1 MGAKTVI
8 CVVAHADD
16 LTFAAAGTVIRF
28 VEKGY
33 KVYEVVVTDNGKGS
47 HELSTEALVRANQEE
62 AKKAAVIMGI
72 DDVIFLG
79 YKDGELGDVP
89 STELRERI
97 MQIIR
102 YVQADVLMT
111 WDPFAPY
118 EPHPDHR
125 AVGMAATEA
134 AKFAALPL
142 YHPEHI
148 DDGLELHYVGER
160 YYFAKHP
167 VDADKIVDIAGQ
179 IDRKID
185 ALCQHES
192 QMKFLVDGLKMEMA
206 AAGISVPLIEGV
218 ARNEYRTV
226 VEAAVR
232 GYAAQIGRSLKLTY
246 AERFRYE
253 GFYRLQFFAAEDLKR
268 VADF

>member
-16 LTFAAAGTVIRF
+16 LTFAAGGTVIRF

-33 KVYEVVVTDNGKGS
+33 RVYQVVATDNGKGS
-47 HELSTEALVRANQEE
+47 HELSTAELVRANQEE

-89 STELRERI
+89 SSKLREKI

-125 AVGMAATEA
+125 AVGMAAMEA

-142 YHPEHI
+142 FHPEHV
-148 DDGLELHYVGER
+148 DDGLELRYVGER

-192 QMKFLVDGLKMEMA
+192 QMKFLMDGLRMEMA
-206 AAGISVPLIEGV
+206 AAGISVPMIEGLP
-218 ARNEYRTV
+218 RNEYRTL
-226 VEAAVR
+226 VEAVVR
-232 GYAAQIGRSLKLTY
+232 GYASQIGRTLKLTY

-253 GFYRLQFFAAEDLKR
+253 GFYRLQFFAEEDLKR